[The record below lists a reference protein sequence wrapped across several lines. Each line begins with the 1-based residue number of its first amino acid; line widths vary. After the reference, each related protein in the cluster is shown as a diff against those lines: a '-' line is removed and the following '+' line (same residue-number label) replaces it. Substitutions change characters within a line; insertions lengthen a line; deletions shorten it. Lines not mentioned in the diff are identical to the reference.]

1 MYRKKNIVK
10 QVHRMPALLYNS
22 LLPGKRK
29 EKKAPQKLPARKTGS
44 DLQQNAAAALSVLRN
59 QGGRN
64 EEKVTK
70 LMPQMTRVY
79 SKKFEKKVFI
89 KRMNGLK
96 SQ

>member
-1 MYRKKNIVK
+1 
-10 QVHRMPALLYNS
+10 MPALLYNP

-29 EKKAPQKLPARKTGS
+29 EKKAPQKLPARKTRS
-44 DLQQNAAAALSVLRN
+44 YLQQNAAAALSVLNN

-79 SKKFEKKVFI
+79 SKKCGTKVFI
-89 KRMNGLK
+89 KRMNGLN